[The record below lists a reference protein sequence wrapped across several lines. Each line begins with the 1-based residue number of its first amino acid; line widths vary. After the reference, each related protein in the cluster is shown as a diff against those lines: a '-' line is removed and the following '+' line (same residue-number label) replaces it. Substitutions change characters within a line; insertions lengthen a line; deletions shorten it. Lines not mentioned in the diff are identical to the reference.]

1 MSQKNQPHHQ
11 LDITLDLCPM
21 TFVKTRLELEEMNQG
36 ELLEVILREGEPL
49 SNVTRSVE
57 DLGHRI
63 QEKSD
68 QGNGVWRIVIVRGE
82 SG

>member
-1 MSQKNQPHHQ
+1 
-11 LDITLDLCPM
+11 M